1 MICGMLSEGKNA
13 LFRYII
19 IYQYVVMF
27 RIMHCTSI
35 KYTINYG
42 CHTWYKVYSYSSNWD
57 QFSVTIHPGLGHA
70 RFQGESL
77 NLPLVFGHNHFNLCS
92 EVYKLRSR
100 STCCIWLISRAL
112 S

>member
-1 MICGMLSEGKNA
+1 MLLCFVLCIVLVSNIQGNA
-13 LFRYII
+13 VL
-19 IYQYVVMF
+19 
-27 RIMHCTSI
+27 
-35 KYTINYG
+35 NYG

-57 QFSVTIHPGLGHA
+57 QCTVTIHPGLGHA